1 MIGHICVPMVLLMY
15 MMVFNPPVFGFNC
28 VWIVMAVSLL
38 YTGLNFKWIREHLDF
53 KRILT
58 AEIIAGALLAWGMA
72 MALLNRNTV
81 TEFAYI
87 VYWMAGDI
95 PFAVSCWVFLQKKGL
110 GFEELLDHILWAGV
124 VMAVTALAAFFFK
137 PAKDLFTGAMESY
150 GIPYVKNLSVYRHYG
165 LAANLTS
172 TASYVQAMLACIALY
187 RGLRGRPGWLAAFPA
202 LAFAGNLN
210 SRTSIF
216 MMMAGMAAVFFA
228 QLFSKS
234 PREIGETALAI
245 ALAVAAAW
253 FGKELVRLVQPET
266 YKWLINGMDQVTDLV
281 KEGKTGDGY
290 FERLMQ
296 DIRNLPKG
304 SRLFFGVGLG
314 ILTDNKYGVISEVG
328 FVEDMWRGGLVF
340 TLPILFLY
348 GRTLWRILRCKAL
361 EKRDGIFFAGLFFVI
376 FLINNVK
383 GSFFIHSDVM
393 SVIWMTAAALLWN
406 REGKD
411 APAGTAI
418 KES

>member
-1 MIGHICVPMVLLMY
+1 MIGKICLPMVLLMY

-53 KRILT
+53 KRILF
-58 AEIIAGALLAWGMA
+58 AEIASGALLAWGMA
-72 MALLNRNTV
+72 MALLNRNPV

-87 VYWMAGDI
+87 VYWMAADI
-95 PFAVSCWVFLQKKGL
+95 PFAVGCWVFLRKKGL
-110 GFEELLDHILWAGV
+110 GFEELLDHILWAGA
-124 VMAVTALAAFFFK
+124 VMAATALAAFFIQ
-137 PAKDLFTGAMESY
+137 PVKDLFTGAMESY

-172 TASYVQAMLACIALY
+172 TATYAEAMLACIALY
-187 RGLRGRPGWLAAFPA
+187 RGLRGKAGWLAAFPA
-202 LAFAGNLN
+202 LAFAANIN

-228 QLFSKS
+228 QLFSKN
-234 PREIGETALAI
+234 PKEIGKTALAI
-245 ALAVAAAW
+245 ALAVAAAY

-266 YKWLINGMDQVTDLV
+266 YKWLTTGMGQVTDLV
-281 KEGKTGDGY
+281 TEGKADGY
-290 FERLMQ
+290 FWRLER
-296 DIRNLPKG
+296 DIRNLPTG

-314 ILTDNKYGVISEVG
+314 ILLDNKYGVTSDVG

-340 TLPILFLY
+340 TLPLLFLY

-383 GSFFIHSDVM
+383 GSFFIHSDVTA
-393 SVIWMTAAALLWN
+393 VIWMTIPALLWN

-411 APAGTAI
+411 APAGTAL

>member
-1 MIGHICVPMVLLMY
+1 
-15 MMVFNPPVFGFNC
+15 
-28 VWIVMAVSLL
+28 MAVSLL

-53 KRILT
+53 KRILF
-58 AEIIAGALLAWGMA
+58 AEIASGALLAWGMA
-72 MALLNRNTV
+72 MALLNRNPV

-87 VYWMAGDI
+87 VYWMAADI
-95 PFAVSCWVFLQKKGL
+95 PFAVGCWVFLRKKGL

-124 VMAVTALAAFFFK
+124 VMAATALAAFFIQ
-137 PAKDLFTGAMESY
+137 PVKDLFTGAMESY

-172 TASYVQAMLACIALY
+172 TATYAEAMLACIALY
-187 RGLRGRPGWLAAFPA
+187 RGLRGKAGWLAAFPA
-202 LAFAGNLN
+202 LAFAANIN

-228 QLFSKS
+228 QLFSKN
-234 PREIGETALAI
+234 PKEIGKTALAI
-245 ALAVAAAW
+245 ALAVAAAY

-266 YKWLINGMDQVTDLV
+266 YKWLTTGMGQVTDLV
-281 KEGKTGDGY
+281 TEGKADGY
-290 FERLMQ
+290 FWRLER
-296 DIRNLPKG
+296 DIRNLPTG

-314 ILTDNKYGVISEVG
+314 ILLDNKYGVTSDVG

-340 TLPILFLY
+340 TLPLLFLY

-383 GSFFIHSDVM
+383 GSFFIHSDVTA
-393 SVIWMTAAALLWN
+393 VIWMTIPALLWN

-411 APAGTAI
+411 APAGTAL